1 VANLLKRRSLLPDFL
16 GAGIPPLWKLQ
27 KELGPVKTRLIKWG
41 IAASSLVML
50 VAATGAGRK
59 F

>member
-1 VANLLKRRSLLPDFL
+1 M
-16 GAGIPPLWKLQ
+16 
-27 KELGPVKTRLIKWG
+27 KTQLIKWG

-59 F
+59 FS

>member
-1 VANLLKRRSLLPDFL
+1 L
-16 GAGIPPLWKLQ
+16 G
-27 KELGPVKTRLIKWG
+27 VKTRLIKWG
-41 IAASSLVML
+41 VAVSSLVVL

>member
-1 VANLLKRRSLLPDFL
+1 MKA
-16 GAGIPPLWKLQ
+16 Q
-27 KELGPVKTRLIKWG
+27 LIKCG

-59 F
+59 FS

>member
-1 VANLLKRRSLLPDFL
+1 M
-16 GAGIPPLWKLQ
+16 
-27 KELGPVKTRLIKWG
+27 KTQLIKWG

-59 F
+59 FG

>member
-1 VANLLKRRSLLPDFL
+1 M
-16 GAGIPPLWKLQ
+16 
-27 KELGPVKTRLIKWG
+27 KTQLIKWG
-41 IAASSLVML
+41 VAASSLVML